1 MSVLP
6 VTPPRSARHAVFHE
20 LRVSAVDPLTDDAVA
35 LTFEVPSELRDE
47 YRHVQGQHV
56 SVRCSACGDDLRRSY
71 SVCTAAGS
79 GVLRIGVRR
88 LPGGA
93 FSGHAMER
101 LRPGDAV
108 EVMTPVG
115 GFHVPL
121 EPDRAR
127 RHVAIAAGSGVT
139 PILSIAATTLAVE
152 TRSEVI
158 LVLANRSSAS
168 VMFLEELGDLKDRH
182 PTRFSLYHV
191 LSREAQE
198 SELLSGRLDASRL
211 GRLLD
216 LLLPAGPVDA
226 WLLCG
231 PEPMIATCRAV
242 LAERGVDPER
252 IHSELFH
259 VEGSLPRRP
268 AAAAPEVRAGEI
280 AASGPGATLGGGGS
294 RVTLILDGR
303 ETGLQVPADGEVIL
317 DAALRVRPD
326 APYSCRD
333 GVCGTCRA
341 RVVQGQVR
349 MDRCHA
355 LESGEVEAGFVLTC
369 QAHPVSEAVT
379 LDYDA

>member
-35 LTFEVPSELRDE
+35 LTFEVPPELRDA
-47 YRHVQGQHV
+47 YRHVQGQHL
-56 SVRCSACGDDLRRSY
+56 SVRCPACGDDLRRSY
-71 SVCTAAGS
+71 SVCTPAGS

-88 LPGGA
+88 IAGGA
-93 FSGHAMER
+93 FSGHAMSR
-101 LRPGDAV
+101 LRPGDGV

-121 EPDRAR
+121 EPGRAR

-152 TRSEVI
+152 TRSEVLLI
-158 LVLANRSSAS
+158 LANRGSAS
-168 VMFLEELGDLKDRH
+168 VMFLEELGDLKDRY

-198 SELLSGRLDASRL
+198 SELLSGRIDAAKL
-211 GRLLD
+211 GRFLD
-216 LLLPAGPVDA
+216 LLPPPDQVDA

-231 PEPMIATCRAV
+231 PEPMIATCRAA
-242 LAERGVDPER
+242 LAKWGVDPDR
-252 IHSELFH
+252 VHSELFH
-259 VEGSLPRRP
+259 VEGARPRR
-268 AAAAPEVRAGEI
+268 ASRVASEGHAGE
-280 AASGPGATLGGGGS
+280 AATSFPEGGS

-303 ETGLQVPADGEVIL
+303 ETGLLVPGDGEVIL

-355 LESGEVEAGFVLTC
+355 LEPGEVEAGFVLTC
-369 QAHPVSEAVT
+369 QSHPVSDAVT